1 MLQLSYMYICIY
13 VYMCIYI
20 YIYIYIYTHVVNIYL
35 CEVVIGGA
43 DDGHGRNFLIK
54 DTTTIKQITSTQQP
68 TK

>member
-1 MLQLSYMYICIY
+1 MYTCYVTTKLYVYMYICIY
-13 VYMCIYI
+13 VC
-20 YIYIYIYTHVVNIYL
+20 IYIYTHVVNIYL
-35 CEVVIGGA
+35 YEVVIGGA